1 MSTAPAPNFQP
12 RPDPQNFLEP
22 PQVPG
27 DGDLMRRFVSTE
39 DAKAFEGLVRRH
51 GPMVFGTCRRMLRDR
66 HDAEDAFQATF
77 LVLLR
82 KAGSVRPPE
91 RVGHWLYGVATRTAA
106 KANTMKLRRRK
117 REENA
122 PPRIESLVGDDRE
135 ELRSMLDAEL
145 ARMPERYRAP
155 IVLCELDGMS
165 RREAAAALQLAEGT
179 LSSRLSR
186 ARDLLRARLTRR
198 GLTLSAGALVAG
210 LTAEAASASA
220 SVPAS
225 LVQSA
230 ATGTFTSTSIG
241 ASSVMG
247 ASSDNALVL
256 AKGVMKAMWISKLQT
271 IAVTTVMLGTI
282 GTGATVVTHHVIA
295 REKEAAAA
303 KAGKEGKPPAT
314 DTVNTTVIA
323 IDPAAGTITAHLSS
337 EPGKKSPPTT
347 LKLEKDVPVEL
358 AGIGKG
364 AATTAGKLADVTPGM
379 SVSLHLSSDKTT
391 VTHILVE
398 GEHLSGTVKAID
410 AAANTITVEKKDKSG
425 AIEKTGAVHPD
436 ARILF
441 AGSGKSKLETPPQA
455 KLSEVAVGAR
465 VSVFISA
472 DRKSITSITIE
483 GKSING
489 SVAAVDPAK
498 HTITVSSKGEGGLT
512 EDTFTIAPET
522 TINVDVEGQKAPAP
536 ATLAEVGVGMS
547 VNIQTSPRDPKVV
560 TSLQASV
567 AQKNTKGEK

>member
-1 MSTAPAPNFQP
+1 MSTAPAPNLEP
-12 RPDPQNFLEP
+12 RSDPQNLPES
-22 PQVPG
+22 PQIPG
-27 DGDLMRRFVSTE
+27 DGDLMRRFVAGE

-91 RVGHWLYGVATRTAA
+91 RVGHWLYGVACRTAA

-122 PPRIESLVGDDRE
+122 PPRVESMVGDERE

-198 GLTLSAGALVAG
+198 GLVLSAGALVAG

-220 SVPAS
+220 SVPAA

-230 ATGTFTSTSIG
+230 ATGTFASSSLS

-247 ASSDNALVL
+247 SSPDNVLIL

-282 GTGATVVTHHVIA
+282 GTGATVVTHHVIV

-303 KAGKEGKPPAT
+303 KTGKDGKPPSA
-314 DTVNTTVIA
+314 DTVNTSVSE
-323 IDPAAGTITAHLSS
+323 IDPAAGTITAHLPS
-337 EPGKKSPPTT
+337 ESGKKSPPTT

-358 AGIGKG
+358 AGIVKG
-364 AATTAGKLADVTPGM
+364 DAPTPGKLADVTPGT
-379 SVSLHLSSDKTT
+379 SVSLQLSSDKTT
-391 VTHILVE
+391 VTHILVQ
-398 GEHLSGTVKAID
+398 GEHLNGTVKAVD
-410 AAANTITVEKKDKSG
+410 AAAKTITVEKKDKSG
-425 AIEKTGAVHPD
+425 ATERTAAVHAD
-436 ARILF
+436 ARIFF
-441 AGSGKSKLETPPQA
+441 AGSGKSKSEAPPSAQ
-455 KLSEVAVGAR
+455 LSDVKVGAR
-465 VSVFISA
+465 VSVSISA
-472 DRKSITSITIE
+472 DHKSIIGITIE
-483 GKSING
+483 GKTVSG
-489 SVAAVDPAK
+489 SVSNVDPAK
-498 HTITVSSKGEGGLT
+498 HTITISSKGEGGLT
-512 EDTFTIAPET
+512 EDTFTIAPST
-522 TINVDVEGQKAPAP
+522 AIYVDVEGQKRTET
-536 ATLAEVGVGMS
+536 ATLAEVGVGMN
-547 VNIQTSPRDPKVV
+547 VNLLMSPQDPKSVM
-560 TSLQASV
+560 SLHAS
-567 AQKNTKGEK
+567 AAPKSTKGEK